1 MTALAASR
9 RTTTEKISSVEL
21 KGKTEQVWKGG
32 TACLDTSTGLVAKA
46 FASTTLIPIGTF
58 ADDQNTAAGGTVTVK
73 LFKELHCVWRVND
86 AAGNPVVAA
95 NIGSLCYLLD
105 DQTVTNTDATNTL
118 SVAGRALKIDTI
130 RGVLVAPLE
139 FGIGHLTG
147 LDF

>member
-9 RTTTEKISSVEL
+9 RTTVEVVNSVEL

-32 TACLDTSTGLVAKA
+32 TACLDASTGLVAKA

-58 ADDQNTAAGGTVTVK
+58 ADDQNTSAGGTVTVK
-73 LFKELHCVWRVND
+73 LFKELRCIWRVND
-86 AAGNPVVAA
+86 GTVVAGT
-95 NIGSLCYLLD
+95 IGNLCYLVD
-105 DQTVTNTDATNTL
+105 DQTVANSDATNTL
-118 SVAGRALKIDTI
+118 SVAGRVLKIDSI

-139 FGIGHLTG
+139 FGNAHLTG